1 MINRDELLTEMKEE
15 QRLRKVVRRLLE
27 GYLREKEEKRF
38 LEEQRLRKV
47 VSTLIKES
55 LSADVADEQ
64 PQRST
69 GINALRKL
77 LKNIVPTIED
87 AYKELTTSKEQRDSF
102 RAHILNAMENALKPI
117 ENLAD
122 AGMDTLEEDIELE
135 EEAVVRI
142 EKEDESKFIPVRP
155 EDEEE
160 EVEEEAEEKINSFQ
174 DIQGMDVT
182 GRNFAATT
190 FNQIENQ
197 TLDAYENIAD
207 SPVDREEFED
217 YLLTNL
223 KLYFDRF
230 EEELQPTVEEP
241 ESPGYDDKK
250 DLDIEAA
257 KKLAI
262 KAVTSAIRRDV
273 FTGEGIDIVV
283 IDKSGYKKVDYK
295 KFKDVLRDE

>member
-122 AGMDTLEEDIELE
+122 AGVDTLEEDIELE

-160 EVEEEAEEKINSFQ
+160 EVEEEAEEEINSFQ

-250 DLDIEAA
+250 DLDID
-257 KKLAI
+257 L
-262 KAVTSAIRRDV
+262 
-273 FTGEGIDIVV
+273 GEKG
-283 IDKSGYKKVDYK
+283 
-295 KFKDVLRDE
+295 L